1 MKNLEYEV
9 TITAEDDEGTTI
21 TSTKSFNET
30 ADDILSS
37 IKETYADQGCNERD
51 LFEHLQDNN
60 VVKDIGYDDDP
71 LYLNEDGYDICIYEI
86 DKDTIIN
93 RIIRVIHESIN
104 CAISEHGHI
113 VMYETFDIDDCSYG
127 SVDKI
132 KFTSN
137 IDEVKA
143 KLIKAI
149 ISRFTDHKEEIEVR
163 EKIVVK

>member
-60 VVKDIGYDDDP
+60 VVKYIGYDDDFC
-71 LYLNEDGYDICIYEI
+71 NKEGYDIAIYEV

-113 VMYETFDIDDCSYG
+113 VMYETFDIDDHSYG

-137 IDEVKA
+137 IDEVKT

-149 ISRFTDHKEEIEVR
+149 ISRFTDHEEEIEVR
-163 EKIVVK
+163 EKIAA